1 MSTSRGGRKGIWA
14 GYYLAIS
21 PNGNSMLGAGV
32 WQPGKD
38 ELATM
43 RHNILQKP
51 STLRD
56 AISRPEFVELFGQP
70 KPHPKGTRQ
79 NVFGHDDALKV
90 APKLEG
96 VDKTH
101 KDIDLLKLRS
111 VAVIK
116 RCVQVRLV
124 PAFTDLPVASRTTKC
139 YNRTSRIQS
148 NLYWTSWLPSCTC
161 TLADSVA

>member
-14 GYYLAIS
+14 GYYLGIS
-21 PNGNSMLGAGV
+21 PNGHSLLAAGV

-43 RHNILQKP
+43 RQKILANP
-51 STLRD
+51 ETLRD
-56 AISRPEFVELFGQP
+56 CISRPEFVELFGPP
-70 KPHPKGTRQ
+70 KAGPKGKRQ

-111 VAVIK
+111 IAVVK
-116 RCVQVRLV
+116 KYV
-124 PAFTDLPVASRTTKC
+124 S
-139 YNRTSRIQS
+139 
-148 NLYWTSWLPSCTC
+148 YWT
-161 TLADSVA
+161 

>member
-21 PNGNSMLGAGV
+21 PNGNSVLGAGV

-38 ELATM
+38 ELATL
-43 RHNILQKP
+43 RQNVIRDP
-51 STLRD
+51 SRLRD
-56 AISRPEFVELFGQP
+56 VISRPEFVELVGPP
-70 KPHPKGTRQ
+70 KPHAKGTRQ
-79 NVFGHDDALKV
+79 NVFGHSDALKV

-111 VAVIK
+111 VAVLK
-116 RCVQVRLV
+116 QCVVV
-124 PAFTDLPVASRTTKC
+124 PGILIDGIESSPT
-139 YNRTSRIQS
+139 
-148 NLYWTSWLPSCTC
+148 
-161 TLADSVA
+161 

>member
-21 PNGNSMLGAGV
+21 PNGNSILAAGV

-43 RHNILQKP
+43 RQNIIRNPQ
-51 STLRD
+51 TLRD
-56 AISRPEFVELFGQP
+56 EISRPKFVELFGPP
-70 KPHPKGTRQ
+70 KLHAKGKRQ

-111 VAVIK
+111 VAV
-116 RCVQVRLV
+116 VHQ
-124 PAFTDLPVASRTTKC
+124 
-139 YNRTSRIQS
+139 
-148 NLYWTSWLPSCTC
+148 
-161 TLADSVA
+161 

>member
-14 GYYLAIS
+14 GYYLGIS
-21 PNGNSMLGAGV
+21 PNGHSVLAAGV

-38 ELATM
+38 ELANM
-43 RHNILQKP
+43 RQSI
-51 STLRD
+51 LRD
-56 AISRPEFVELFGQP
+56 PSVLRDCISRPDFVEMFGPP
-70 KPHPKGTRQ
+70 KPGPKGKRQ

-111 VAVIK
+111 IAVVK
-116 RCVQVRLV
+116 
-124 PAFTDLPVASRTTKC
+124 K
-139 YNRTSRIQS
+139 
-148 NLYWTSWLPSCTC
+148 
-161 TLADSVA
+161 

>member
-14 GYYLAIS
+14 GYYLAVS
-21 PNGNSMLGAGV
+21 PNGNSILAGGV

-43 RHNILQKP
+43 RQNIIRDP
-51 STLRD
+51 SRLRD
-56 AISRPEFVELFGQP
+56 AISRPDFVECFGQP
-70 KPHPKGTRQ
+70 KPHAKGKRQ
-79 NVFGHDDALKV
+79 NVFGHDDALKI

-111 VAVIK
+111 IAVVK
-116 RCVQVRLV
+116 Q
-124 PAFTDLPVASRTTKC
+124 
-139 YNRTSRIQS
+139 
-148 NLYWTSWLPSCTC
+148 
-161 TLADSVA
+161 